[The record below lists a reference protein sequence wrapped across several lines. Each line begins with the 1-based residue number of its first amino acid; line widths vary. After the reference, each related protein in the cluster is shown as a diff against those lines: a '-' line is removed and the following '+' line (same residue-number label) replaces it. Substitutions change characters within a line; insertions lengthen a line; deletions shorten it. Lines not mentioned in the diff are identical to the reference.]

1 MGETDRAGSR
11 LQQWC
16 QGGLVGVVAG
26 HPEEHGTS
34 GFYLRSLTSVSE
46 PPAVLLG
53 QQV

>member
-1 MGETDRAGSR
+1 MDRAGSR

-16 QGGLVGVVAG
+16 QGGLVGVVAW

-46 PPAVLLG
+46 HPAVLLG